1 MQTQPDKDLEQYQ
14 KNYFRLLAR
23 FEALKGASD
32 DAIAQL
38 LAGNHLQALKD
49 LQRGNRI
56 IAGAAK

>member
-1 MQTQPDKDLEQYQ
+1 MNITHDKELEQYQ

-23 FEALKGASD
+23 FEALKGSND

-38 LAGNHLQALKD
+38 LAGNSLQALKD

-56 IAGAAK
+56 VAGVEA

>member
-14 KNYFRLLAR
+14 RNYYNLLAR
-23 FEALKGASD
+23 FEAVKGANN

-38 LAGNHLQALKD
+38 LAGHHTQALKD

-56 IAGAAK
+56 CAGGGK